1 MRWPFWCLPSLHNL
15 QLYAKDFRGASQA
28 VGAVV
33 SLAGLAS
40 MVAEYGFLL
49 HYGYKVVWWAPLVLF
64 AASLSLMFVT
74 GRLQNRVG
82 APTLGLL
89 GLLAAPICG
98 YLISRPCPFTK
109 LLTDLLRG
117 YEHRA
122 LP

>member
-1 MRWPFWCLPSLHNL
+1 MDHFNTANALAFLVFTLFAHNL

-33 SLAGLAS
+33 SIAGLAS

-49 HYGYKVVWWAPLVLF
+49 YYGYKVVWWAPIVLF
-64 AASLSLMFVT
+64 AASLALMFVT

-89 GLLAAPICG
+89 GLLVAPICG
-98 YLISRPCPFTK
+98 YLMFTS
-109 LLTDLLRG
+109 
-117 YEHRA
+117 
-122 LP
+122 LPVH